1 MQPALV
7 LVLLLLLLL
16 LELSSPLLGKGE
28 WRTVTHTAGGGHG
41 ENVIDAGTPQTII
54 ILWSTATT
62 LQTEVAI
69 EGTPKIV
76 IKQTLHTRDVWV
88 CNTLD
93 WRSLK

>member
-7 LVLLLLLLL
+7 LVLLLLLLQLLQL
-16 LELSSPLLGKGE
+16 LELLSPLLGKGQ
-28 WRTVTHTAGGGHG
+28 WRTVMHTAGGGHG
-41 ENVIDAGTPQTII
+41 ENIIDAGAPQTITNC
-54 ILWSTATT
+54 WSTATT

-88 CNTLD
+88 
-93 WRSLK
+93 